1 MSEPA
6 KTQRSPRPSHV
17 ELLAMGPETPSH
29 PATHLPTATRMRAW
43 ILLAGIA
50 CVATTPAAATESLP
64 TCLTR
69 QGDET
74 IEAAIIRGSV
84 GPQEL
89 LARLA
94 FAEGR
99 STGFAE
105 DPLVYAGIAWGVMN
119 RVRLA
124 EASPQMRQRY
134 GLGIT
139 GVIFRRGQFN
149 PAISTRSPFS
159 KDLLCPQDL
168 TRWRLAKAAATRAIG
183 GGDANPLIQTPWE
196 HTHGLSLV
204 VNFYYPGSTQAK
216 GPRAPWEGSPGLTF
230 IGAVEIGGQVLLPQ
244 RIRFYRLSQPPAD
257 LSTPS
262 PAAPPRP

>member
-1 MSEPA
+1 
-6 KTQRSPRPSHV
+6 
-17 ELLAMGPETPSH
+17 
-29 PATHLPTATRMRAW
+29 
-43 ILLAGIA
+43 LLAGIA
-50 CVATTPAAATESLP
+50 GVAATPVATAESLP

-69 QGDET
+69 AADET
-74 IEAAIIRGSV
+74 TEAAIIRGSV

-134 GLGIT
+134 GRGVT

-149 PAISTRSPFS
+149 PAISPRSPFS
-159 KDLLCPQDL
+159 KDFLCPQEP
-168 TRWRLAKAAATRAIG
+168 TRWRLANEAATRAIG
-183 GGDANPLIQTPWE
+183 GDTNPLIQSPWE
-196 HTHGLSLV
+196 RTHGLSLV

-216 GPRAPWEGSPGLTF
+216 GPHAPWEGSAGLTF
-230 IGAVEIGGQVLLPQ
+230 VGAVEIGGQVLAPE

-262 PAAPPRP
+262 PLPRRDPDARG